1 MVQSTWG
8 TVGASRAFGET
19 IANRG
24 THATLLEGGKGAA
37 WISTMGGSSRISS
50 EAGHAG
56 ADYTL
61 TGAAFGIE
69 AHITADSVLGLAV
82 GNSWGKVSTFS
93 AYPVDQDSTHAGIYG
108 NHKLGDTLSLS
119 WMAAHTRTE
128 SDVNL
133 AGMPC
138 TWSQDALQLDARLT
152 WAKSLTARTTVNA
165 FGGLQYLATD
175 SGECN
180 GIKSGSLQNLRAEI
194 GVGATHR
201 ITGDTMAYGEL
212 SFIGDVVR
220 NNPTAALGG
229 LRSHGTN
236 PGRAGM
242 NLSVGATH
250 RLNDDWS
257 VNATYNLELMQNI
270 TSHGLNV
277 GATYSF

>member
-1 MVQSTWG
+1 
-8 TVGASRAFGET
+8 
-19 IANRG
+19 
-24 THATLLEGGKGAA
+24 
-37 WISTMGGSSRISS
+37 MGGSSRISS
-50 EAGHAG
+50 DAGHAG

-61 TGAAFGIE
+61 TGAAFGMEVNIS
-69 AHITADSVLGLAV
+69 ADSTLGIAI
-82 GNSWGKVSTFS
+82 GNIWGKVSTFS

-108 NHKLGDTLSLS
+108 NHKLNDTLSLN

-128 SDVNL
+128 SDVTL
-133 AGMPC
+133 AGLPC
-138 TWSQDALQLDARLT
+138 SWSQDALQLDARLT
-152 WAKSLTARTTVNA
+152 WAKTLNARTTVNA

-180 GIKSGSLQNLRAEI
+180 GFKSGSLQNLRAEI

-201 ITGDTMAYGEL
+201 FTGNTMAYGEL

-220 NNPTAALGG
+220 NNPTADLGNI
-229 LRSHGTN
+229 RSHGTN

-242 NLSVGATH
+242 NLSVGASH

-257 VNATYNLELMQNI
+257 VNASYNMELMQNI
-270 TSHGLNV
+270 TSHSLNI